1 MTTFGQLPE
10 EKRRR
15 MDRAQVMEYEV
26 FVGIDVGKSSN
37 YVVALDRFSDER
49 IMSQS
54 VIQEESAIMDV
65 LARILEKGKALVV
78 VDQCGAFGRLTV
90 AVAQDMGIDVAHIP
104 PRKFKQAAEPYGED
118 KTDAKDAFIIAD
130 VARSQPR
137 WIELVGTRAEAIA
150 EIKVITSCRD
160 DAVRERTR
168 HYNRLHDLIHQ
179 VCPPL
184 ETVFTKQKLHNDL
197 EIRLLERYGGP
208 QGFRRAGRARCAKWA
223 GSLKYQRT
231 RGPEKVGEIF
241 EALSKQT
248 VTLPATA
255 VIEEQIK
262 KTAARIIELEAEEE
276 AFNAE
281 LERLSKLLP
290 EVALIKSI
298 PGVGRVYGATI
309 VAEIGDIT
317 RFRSPHHLASYGG
330 IAPAKEESGTSVKRG
345 KKRKGGN
352 RRLKNA
358 LIQSAQIAIES
369 DALAREYYDR
379 KRAEGKKHRQAIR
392 ALARRRADLIYAMLS
407 NGTFYEP
414 PSEKA
419 A

>member
-1 MTTFGQLPE
+1 
-10 EKRRR
+10 
-15 MDRAQVMEYEV
+15 MDRSQISGYEV
-26 FVGIDVGKSSN
+26 FVGVDVGKSSN
-37 YVVALDRFSDER
+37 YVVALDRFSDDR
-49 IMSQS
+49 ILSQS
-54 VIQEESAIMDV
+54 VAQEEAAIRSA
-65 LARILEKGKALVV
+65 LAKAAERGRALVV

-90 AVAQDMGIDVAHIP
+90 AVAQDMGLDVAHIP
-104 PRKFKQAAEPYGED
+104 PRRFSQVAEPYGED
-118 KTDAKDAFIIAD
+118 KSDAKDAFIIAD

-137 WIELVGTRAEAIA
+137 WIEPVGTRSETIA
-150 EIKVITSCRD
+150 EIKVVTSCRD

-168 HYNRLHDLIHQ
+168 CYNRLHDLIHQ

-184 ETVFTKQKLHNDL
+184 EVVFSKQKLHNDL
-197 EIRLLERYGGP
+197 EIRLLARYGGP
-208 QGFRRAGRARCAKWA
+208 RGFRHAGKARCAKWA

-231 RGPEKVGEIF
+231 RGPEKVEEVF
-241 EALSKQT
+241 EALSKQA

-255 VIEEQIK
+255 AIEGQIK
-262 KTAARIIELEAEEE
+262 KTAARIIELEAEER
-276 AFNAE
+276 AFSAD

-290 EVALIKSI
+290 EVALIRSI

-309 VAEIGDIT
+309 VAEIGDIS
-317 RFRSPHHLASYGG
+317 RFKSPHHLASYGG
-330 IAPAKEESGTSVKRG
+330 IAPVKEESGTSVKKK

-358 LIQSAQIAIES
+358 LIQAAQHAIES
-369 DALAREYYDR
+369 DPLARGYYDR

-392 ALARRRADLIYAMLS
+392 ALARRRADLIYAMLN
-407 NGTFYEP
+407 NGTFYEL